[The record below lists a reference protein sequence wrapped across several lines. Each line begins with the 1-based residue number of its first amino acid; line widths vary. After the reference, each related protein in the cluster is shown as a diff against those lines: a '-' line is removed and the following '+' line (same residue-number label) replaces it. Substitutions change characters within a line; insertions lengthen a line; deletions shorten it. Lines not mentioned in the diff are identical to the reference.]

1 MGLLPA
7 FLAALMAGATGM
19 GLKDMWGMPMFNL
32 SGLLL
37 LALLPGRFEG
47 RTLARVALFAA
58 VLLALV
64 PAAYAASVLLRAER
78 SDKPSRV
85 VWPQEEIA
93 ARLLRAYEGET
104 GVMPHIVAGPVWE
117 AGLIALTAPGRPS
130 VSIDADERKSPWVTA
145 EDIVGKGALVVWRT
159 GSKPAPGLAAL
170 AAGRELRQE
179 VLPDGAAPPPPA
191 LSGLPGR

>member
-1 MGLLPA
+1 
-7 FLAALMAGATGM
+7 M

-47 RTLARVALFAA
+47 RKLARVALFAA

-104 GVMPHIVAGPVWE
+104 GAMPRIVAGPVWE

-145 EDIVGKGALVVWRT
+145 EDIAGKGALVVWRT

-179 VLPDGAAPPPPA
+179 SFQWSGSATARPVGITWTIVPPRVP
-191 LSGLPGR
+191 